1 MCRLGG
7 RWLRASGLL
16 FLPARLGVL
25 IALARGVLAVAILLE
40 ARAETISAAVA
51 RPEILLALLR
61 LAIELLGRAVSVSV
75 GLGSA
80 MYWTFDDSGLEF
92 VALAFGR
99 ILAVLVL
106 IAVFAIGASVLLLKL
121 LVVSLS
127 GRENTQV
134 MLCVLEI
141 AFRHDDIAGS
151 HRIPAKLKILVGDG
165 LGGAA
170 DLYIRSV
177 ALIDPIER
185 IAATTPASAAA
196 TMATIT
202 VTPALFMLPWSHT
215 LLMLLSELMTG

>member
-1 MCRLGG
+1 
-7 RWLRASGLL
+7 
-16 FLPARLGVL
+16 LGVL
-25 IALARGVLAVAILLE
+25 IAVARSVLAVAVLIE
-40 ARAETISAAVA
+40 TRAETISAVA
-51 RPEILLALLR
+51 RSEILLVLGLR
-61 LAIELLGRAVSVSV
+61 LPIELLGRTVSISI

-80 MYWTFDDSGLEF
+80 MNGTLDDSGLEL
-92 VALAFGR
+92 VALALGR

-106 IAVFAIGASVLLLKL
+106 IAVLAIGTAVLLLKL

-127 GRENTQV
+127 GRKNPQV
-134 MLCVLEI
+134 MFCMLEI

-170 DLYIRSV
+170 DLYIWSV
-177 ALIDPIER
+177 AFIDAIER
-185 IAATTPASAAA
+185 IAATTPASSATT